1 MADGRTTHMRESALT
16 LPAVTKQRSV
26 KIGAFPFD
34 GDKRKD
40 RQPPAQVFAP
50 MCIRCSWFMWIVS
63 AVFVGD
69 CFTMD
74 DGIG

>member
-1 MADGRTTHMRESALT
+1 MRKFVLT
-16 LPAVTKQRSV
+16 LTTVNKRGSV

-40 RQPPAQVFAP
+40 RQPSVQVFAP
-50 MCIRCSWFMWIVS
+50 MCIRCSWFMRIVS

-69 CFTMD
+69 CFTFD

>member
-1 MADGRTTHMRESALT
+1 MADGRTTHMRESALALT
-16 LPAVTKQRSV
+16 TINKRGGV

-40 RQPPAQVFAP
+40 RQLLVQVFAP
-50 MCIRCSWFMWIVS
+50 MCIRCSWFMRIVS

-69 CFTMD
+69 CFTFD

>member
-16 LPAVTKQRSV
+16 LPAVTKQRRV

-40 RQPPAQVFAP
+40 RQPPKQVFFV
-50 MCIRCSWFMWIVS
+50 RVVS
-63 AVFVGD
+63 IYRLLMGVVLQ
-69 CFTMD
+69 
-74 DGIG
+74 